1 MIGDFQVFFH
11 MATDSAPNPLIRFL
25 SSSAPTKI
33 FTARVKNLAE
43 IFCLMK
49 ISSGISNKGLKS
61 RIDIFVRNKILRCDL
76 RQYKTGKDNNNG
88 ANRCF

>member
-11 MATDSAPNPLIRFL
+11 MATDSAPHPLIRFL

-33 FTARVKNLAE
+33 FTARVKNSGRNFPFYE
-43 IFCLMK
+43 K
-49 ISSGISNKGLKS
+49 IHPEFQTKASNLESKFFIK
-61 RIDIFVRNKILRCDL
+61 IKFEKVRQI
-76 RQYKTGKDNNNG
+76 KTGKDNNNY